1 MPALLL
7 SFVPCGILKK
17 WFNIL
22 SEVCQEIAAYKK
34 AGAAT
39 GKI

>member
-1 MPALLL
+1 MPALVL
-7 SFVPCGILKK
+7 SFVPSGIQKK

-34 AGAAT
+34 AACAT
-39 GKI
+39 AKL